1 MARRGDI
8 DSTLI
13 GAPGLRRLSRRRLL
27 AQASAAGSSVLVAGT
42 ASVGSAHQQGPPN
55 DGTGGGPVE
64 PRRQPVPTGDG
75 LLPTYRILTY
85 YGFPTNP
92 YMGILGE
99 YGVNDDLDGLRAALR
114 EQAAG
119 YEAAGPTRP
128 VLAGFEVIASVA
140 QADPMSDGSYLVHTD
155 AELVQQYIDYT
166 ADNEMLLFL
175 DFQFGRTSIE
185 DELAA
190 AEPWLIN
197 PHVHLALDPEFK
209 MGPAELPG
217 VHIGQITGPEVTLA
231 QNRLAD
237 LSARNGLP
245 PKVLIVHQF
254 HYSMIEEKELIAS
267 VPGVQLV
274 VDMDGHGPPWMKL
287 ESYEVVITQQPIE
300 FHGIKLFYPF
310 DDPLMTPA
318 EVLALDPAP
327 DLIIYQ

>member
-1 MARRGDI
+1 MARRGNVDPKMFE
-8 DSTLI
+8 
-13 GAPGLRRLSRRRLL
+13 APGPRRLTRRRLL
-27 AQASAAGSSVLVAGT
+27 AHASAAGSGALLAGPGVVAL
-42 ASVGSAHQQGPPN
+42 AQRQGPPD

-64 PRRQPVPTGDG
+64 PGRQSASNGDG
-75 LLPTYRILTY
+75 LFPTYRLLTY

-119 YEAAGPTRP
+119 YEAADPTRP

-140 QADPMSDGSYLVHTD
+140 QADPMADGSYLIHTD
-155 AELVQQYIDYT
+155 AELVQQYVDYT
-166 ADNEMLLFL
+166 AANEMPLFL

-185 DELAA
+185 DELTA
-190 AEPWLIN
+190 AEPWMAY

-209 MGPAELPG
+209 MGPDELPG
-217 VHIGQITGPEVTLA
+217 VHIGQITGPEVTLT
-231 QNRLAD
+231 QNWLAD

-245 PKVLIVHQF
+245 PKVLMIHQF
-254 HYSMIEEKELIAS
+254 HYSMIEEKELIAP

-274 VDMDGHGPPWMKL
+274 VDMDGFGPPWMKL
-287 ESYEVVITQQPIE
+287 ESYEVVIEQQPIE
-300 FHGIKLFYPF
+300 YHGIKLFYGQ

-318 EVLALDPAP
+318 EVVALDPAP
-327 DLIIYQ
+327 DLIIYH